1 MKKVFTRRHKIIL
14 GLVPV
19 SLLLIFLARKSVYFA
34 EHIYAKH
41 IYKLLSQ
48 LVSLITG
55 LIPFS
60 IAELIIAALP
70 IIFILLIAF
79 FIKKLIV
86 DKENRKVIIARS
98 FINILCCLS
107 IILFSYTLMG
117 GLNYY
122 RYTFSTYS
130 GLEIRQSSLEEL
142 YSLTRSLALEAGS
155 YRDGISSVD
164 ENGVFVLSQSFSQL
178 RRTAAK
184 AYKILAEEYPILGG
198 YYGAPKPVI
207 MSKLM
212 STTETTGIFIPFT
225 MEANVNIDIPDFT
238 IPHTMLH
245 EMAHL
250 RGFMR
255 EDEANFLA
263 YKAGMV
269 SDSIEFKYSSTMHAL
284 IHAGNA
290 LYRKSPDLYF
300 EIRDLYT
307 EGMINDIRNHSQYWA
322 QYDDTVISTVSNKI
336 NDTYLKANAQT
347 DGVESYGRMLDLL
360 LAEYRKKQGLSGE

>member
-1 MKKVFTRRHKIIL
+1 MKILTRKHKIIL
-14 GLVPV
+14 GLIPV
-19 SLLLIFLARKSVYFA
+19 SLLLILLARNSAFFA
-34 EHIYAKH
+34 EYVYAKG

-70 IIFILLIAF
+70 FILIILAAN
-79 FIKKLIV
+79 FIKKMIT
-86 DKENRKVIIARS
+86 DKENRKAKAARA

-107 IILFSYTLMG
+107 ILLLSYTLMG

-122 RYTFSTYS
+122 LYTFSTYS

-142 YSLTRSLALEAGS
+142 YSLTKSLALEAAG
-155 YRDGISSVD
+155 YRDEISSVD
-164 ENGVFVLSQSFSQL
+164 ENGTFVLSQSFSQL
-178 RRTAAK
+178 RKTADE
-184 AYKILAEEYPILGG
+184 AYKSLAEEYPILGG
-198 YYGAPKPVI
+198 YYGAPKPVL

-212 STTETTGIFIPFT
+212 SATETTGIFMPFT

-238 IPHTMLH
+238 LPHTMLH

-255 EDEANFLA
+255 EDEANYLA
-263 YKAGMV
+263 YKAGLA
-269 SDSIEFKYSSTMHAL
+269 SDSIEFKYSSIMHAL

-290 LYRKSPDLYF
+290 LYSKSPDLYF
-300 EIRDLYT
+300 EIRELYT

-322 QYDDTVISTVSNKI
+322 KYDDTVVSTVSNKI

-360 LAEYRKKQGLSGE
+360 LAEYRKKHKLSEE

>member
-1 MKKVFTRRHKIIL
+1 MKKVLTFKHKIIL
-14 GLVPV
+14 GLIPV
-19 SLLLIFLARKSVYFA
+19 SLFLILLARKSIYFA
-34 EHIYAKH
+34 EHIYAKR
-41 IYKLLSQ
+41 IYKFLSQ
-48 LVSLITG
+48 IVSLITG
-55 LIPFS
+55 FIPFS

-70 IIFILLIAF
+70 IILIILIAYF
-79 FIKKLIV
+79 VKKLITNKGSRGITIV
-86 DKENRKVIIARS
+86 RA
-98 FINILCCLS
+98 FINIFCCLS
-107 IILFSYTLMG
+107 ILLFSYTLMG

-130 GLEIRQSSLEEL
+130 GLEIRESSLEEL
-142 YSLTRSLALEAGS
+142 YSLTKCLALEAGG
-155 YRDGISSVD
+155 YRDAISSVD

-178 RRTAAK
+178 RKTAAE
-184 AYKILAEEYPILGG
+184 AYKVLAEEYPILGG
-198 YYGAPKPVI
+198 YYGAPKPVL

-212 STTETTGIFIPFT
+212 STTETTGIFMPFT

-300 EIRDLYT
+300 EIRELYT
-307 EGMINDIRNHSQYWA
+307 EGMLNDIRNHSQYWA
-322 QYDDTVISTVSNKI
+322 KYDDTVISTVSNKI

-360 LAEYRKKQGLSGE
+360 LAEYRKKQMLSEE